1 MNLGEN
7 IKSNRLKKK
16 LTQKKLAET
25 IGVSTITIQN
35 YENNRRE
42 PNIETLNKIA
52 NSLDIP
58 VSELLGETVSM
69 FSGIGGAY
77 QLFKKISTLP
87 LIGEEYLKSFDEKTL
102 NYFEK
107 EFEEKKFYY
116 NLKSI
121 LNELEFDIDSL
132 SEKEQKE
139 IYKKILEYV
148 QFEIFKLTNSKE
160 KYQQLR

>member
-1 MNLGEN
+1 MDLGKK
-7 IKSNRLKKK
+7 IKSIRIEKG
-16 LTQKKLAET
+16 LTVSELADK
-25 IGVSTITIQN
+25 INVSAPTVSR
-35 YENNRRE
+35 YESNKRE
-42 PNIETLNKIA
+42 PNYETLLLIA
-52 NSLDIP
+52 EALEVP
-58 VSELLGETVSM
+58 VSELLNENPISL

-77 QLFKKISTLP
+77 QLFKKISNLP

-107 EFEEKKFYY
+107 EYEEKKFYY

-121 LNELEFDIDSL
+121 LNELKFDIDSL

-148 QFEIFKLTNSKE
+148 QFEIFKLTNLNE
-160 KYQQLR
+160 K

>member
-87 LIGEEYLKSFDEKTL
+87 LIGEEYLQSFDEKTL

-132 SEKEQKE
+132 SKKEQKE

-160 KYQQLR
+160 K

>member
-116 NLKSI
+116 NLK
-121 LNELEFDIDSL
+121 L
-132 SEKEQKE
+132 QH
-139 IYKKILEYV
+139 
-148 QFEIFKLTNSKE
+148 LTYSNHHE
-160 KYQQLR
+160 